1 MVTAEVEAG
10 YSTGG
15 DLIGQ
20 QSCPAAA
27 WRLYTVGRPWTV

>member
-27 WRLYTVGRPWTV
+27 